1 MLFVLILLIL
11 CLYSLIGLIILNLQM
26 ARGHQLLTSHQTQ
39 VYEYTNTWKVSILSN
54 CRSNIQII
62 DNANILEVI
71 KMPYES
77 MICNQTWCKYK
88 LDYDLI
94 DSNRSLCAHLSCP
107 TDVLSRDNMVNS

>member
-1 MLFVLILLIL
+1 MMHRLAVKKKRH
-11 CLYSLIGLIILNLQM
+11 SLSVATKKTEQKSI
-26 ARGHQLLTSHQTQ
+26 ASPHQ
-39 VYEYTNTWKVSILSN
+39 NTWKVFILSN
-54 CRSNIQII
+54 CRSTIQII

-71 KMPYES
+71 RMPKYES
-77 MICNQTWCKYK
+77 MICNQTRCKYK